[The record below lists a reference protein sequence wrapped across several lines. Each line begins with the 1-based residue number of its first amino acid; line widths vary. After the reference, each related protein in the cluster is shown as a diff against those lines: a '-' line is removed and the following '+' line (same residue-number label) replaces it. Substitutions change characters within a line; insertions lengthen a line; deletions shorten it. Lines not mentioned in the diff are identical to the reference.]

1 MGSGGKE
8 TFHWRTAISYKTKER
23 IVVRGYDNNEL
34 TGNIDFASMA
44 HLVLTGKLPSEKQKS
59 ILNALLVSLCEHAF
73 SPSSAA
79 ARFVASG
86 GVPLNTAVAGGILTM
101 GTRHASADIPAQVF
115 QDGVARCREEGVDI
129 ETCALQIVREHRQ
142 SKKILNGFH
151 HPQHIEDPR
160 VRRLFQLSDEHG
172 TSNDHQRLARA
183 MEEATK
189 TVYGRVFYLNGP
201 GAFAAVGSD
210 IGLTPQQIK
219 GLMILSRT
227 VSLIA
232 HAIEE
237 NEREKGWRASTKAD
251 ITQPLDLSLQLPEYY
266 DGPSERPLSEPESSD
281 S

>member
-1 MGSGGKE
+1 
-8 TFHWRTAISYKTKER
+8 
-23 IVVRGYDNNEL
+23 L
-34 TGNIDFASMA
+34 
-44 HLVLTGKLPSEKQKS
+44 
-59 ILNALLVSLCEHAF
+59 AL
-73 SPSSAA
+73 
-79 ARFVASG
+79 
-86 GVPLNTAVAGGILTM
+86 
-101 GTRHASADIPAQVF
+101 
-115 QDGVARCREEGVDI
+115 
-129 ETCALQIVREHRQ
+129 
-142 SKKILNGFH
+142 
-151 HPQHIEDPR
+151 
-160 VRRLFQLSDEHG
+160 
-172 TSNDHQRLARA
+172 A

-266 DGPSERPLSEPESSD
+266 DGPSERTLSEPESLAP
-281 S
+281 